1 MATDAPAA
9 TSEEPSSSSD
19 EATAPSALQKWAML
33 LLMMLPPAPKPPQ
46 DPNQGGGFQGD
57 DWRERLARFH
67 AAPGEESD
75 DEELDD
81 EDADGQS
88 RSADV
93 GQITEAGGSGSTAQ
107 DAATQPTA
115 ARPSESSE
123 QPQ

>member
-1 MATDAPAA
+1 MASQAVA
-9 TSEEPSSSSD
+9 TTEEPASSSD

-46 DPNQGGGFQGD
+46 DPNQGGGWQGD

-67 AAPGEESD
+67 AAPGDES
-75 DEELDD
+75 DD
-81 EDADGQS
+81 EDADGQ
-88 RSADV
+88 RLSADV
-93 GQITEAGGSGSTAQ
+93 GQSLEVGGSGSTAQ

-115 ARPSESSE
+115 ARPRESSE